1 MKQPKTSK
9 DIPWHQTHEKLH
21 SNAPPWHTVASN
33 QTSQVWAGSLASFDH
48 GHKSLRICC
57 WHPKARG
64 QMIHRW
70 CVADTSVLWDR
81 AFLELC
87 RWCCNKH
94 WVCSAGNHFFN
105 RKEGGSCKITFNQFT
120 ETFTPNWRSMLRINF
135 THSHSLF
142 AQGVLGTQKIQ
153 FVSIDYGG
161 DHDKTI
167 FRYIQ
172 SQLQHSSAK
181 CKSRYIVRDASVKQP
196 SPQNMRLSSEHS

>member
-1 MKQPKTSK
+1 MWVSFNYQFAGMKQPKTSK

-33 QTSQVWAGSLASFDH
+33 QTSQVWAGLLASFDH

-120 ETFTPNWRSMLRINF
+120 ETFTP
-135 THSHSLF
+135 TDV
-142 AQGVLGTQKIQ
+142 QCY
-153 FVSIDYGG
+153 VSISHILTVCLLKGSWEPRR
-161 DHDKTI
+161 
-167 FRYIQ
+167 FN
-172 SQLQHSSAK
+172 LF
-181 CKSRYIVRDASVKQP
+181 
-196 SPQNMRLSSEHS
+196 L